1 MLEHGLIQVYTS
13 KTSCFN
19 FAPYGLALRAAGQGL
34 RICVL
39 YFSSPMLL
47 DIIRGMLQ
55 MLDPDIVLKDLSRPG
70 TETDAHIASVSE
82 ILSDGNCDLV
92 ICEGIHPFLR
102 KRRSFREDLLRLC
115 KTKSPHTEWVL
126 TGPDAPPEMIEA
138 ADLVTEMHLKDR
150 TVHRKEAMDLPPGR
164 TVVVTGDGK
173 GKTTYCLGLGALM
186 SSRGTDTRM
195 IQYVKSARP
204 YGEIKGVSMFPRF
217 NIVSMG
223 KGMIGGDAE
232 MAEPKHYL
240 AAQEA
245 WALSKKAAEAL
256 KSGILILDEIN
267 IATRY
272 EWISIGQVEAIMRRK
287 ADAAELLFSGRD
299 AAEEIENAADRVV
312 EMKKIKHPFDRG
324 IKARKGIEF

>member
-1 MLEHGLIQVYTS
+1 MLENGLIQVYTS

-19 FAPYGLALRAAGQGL
+19 FAPYGLALRAAGQGF
-34 RICVL
+34 RTCVL
-39 YFSSPMLL
+39 YFSSPLPL
-47 DIIRGMLQ
+47 DIIGDTLQ
-55 MLDPDIVLKDLSRPG
+55 MLDADIVLKDLSRPG
-70 TETDAHIASVSE
+70 IETDAHTASVSE

-92 ICEGIHPFLR
+92 ICEGIHPFLSR
-102 KRRSFREDLLRLC
+102 DRSFRENLSRLC
-115 KTKSPHTEWVL
+115 KEKSSHTEWVL

-138 ADLVTEMHLKDR
+138 ADLVTEMIVKDNR
-150 TVHRKEAMDLPPGR
+150 VHFKEPMDLPFGR

-204 YGEIKGVSMFPRF
+204 YGEIKGVSRFPTF
-217 NIVSMG
+217 DIISMG
-223 KGMIGGDAE
+223 KGMVGGTAE
-232 MAEPKHYL
+232 TAEPKHYL

-245 WALSKKAAEAL
+245 WTLSKKTAEAL

-267 IATRY
+267 IAARY

-287 ADAAELLFSGRD
+287 AHATELLLSGRD
-299 AAEEIENAADRVV
+299 AAKEIENAADRIV

-324 IKARKGIEF
+324 IKARRGIEF